1 MNNSKKIILVSPRG
15 FCAGVTRAID
25 VVLET
30 LKKYGAPVYV
40 NHEIVHNKHVIAE
53 LTEKGA
59 IFLKNIEDAPSN
71 RPIIFS
77 AHGVSKKITNYAK
90 NNNKIIIDA
99 TCPLV
104 SKVHVQADKFY
115 KQGYKII
122 LIGHKYHPEVEG
134 TMGQLPKGSIILV
147 EDTNDVDNLNINDD
161 HKIAYLTQTTL
172 SIDDTQNIILQLRQK
187 FPNIVSSPKEDIC
200 YATSNRQKAI
210 KEYAKRCDA
219 FIVVGSKNSSNSN
232 RLVEVAKNAGC
243 FNSHLLENAESLDLA
258 NYSSCNI
265 IGISS
270 GASVPEIL
278 VDNVISKFQKN
289 FSMEIENVSLGE
301 ENIQFKLP
309 RELRNLEC

>member
-30 LKKYGAPVYV
+30 LKKYGSPVYV
-40 NHEIVHNKHVIAE
+40 NHEIVHNKHVIDD
-53 LTEKGA
+53 LTKKGA
-59 IFLKNIEDAPSN
+59 VFLKNIEDAPKD

-90 NNNKIIIDA
+90 DNNKTIIDA

-104 SKVHVQADKFY
+104 TKVHVQADKFY
-115 KQGYKII
+115 KLGFKII
-122 LIGHKYHPEVEG
+122 LIGHKNHPEVEG
-134 TMGQLPKGSIILV
+134 TMGQLPQDTIYLV
-147 EDTNDVDNLNINDD
+147 ETINDINELNFSGND
-161 HKIAYLTQTTL
+161 KIAYLTQTTL
-172 SIDDTQNIILQLRQK
+172 SIDDTQNIINELRKK
-187 FPNIVSSPKEDIC
+187 FPNIESSPKEDIC

-210 KEYAKRCDA
+210 KEYADKCDA

-232 RLVEVAKNAGC
+232 RLVEVAKKAGC
-243 FNSHLLENAESLDLA
+243 INSHLLENAESLNLS
-258 NYSSCNI
+258 NYSSSNI

-278 VDNVISKFQKN
+278 VENIISKFQKN
-289 FSMEIENVSLGE
+289 YSLEIENVSLGE
-301 ENIQFKLP
+301 EDVQFKLP
-309 RELRNLEC
+309 KEVRN

>member
-77 AHGVSKKITNYAK
+77 AHGVSKKITNYAE

-134 TMGQLPKGSIILV
+134 TMGQLPKGSITLV
-147 EDTNDVDNLNINDD
+147 EDTNDIDNLNIKDS

-172 SIDDTQNIILQLRQK
+172 SIDDTQNIILKLREK
-187 FPNIVSSPKEDIC
+187 FPNIVSSSKEDIC

-210 KEYAKRCDA
+210 KEYAKKCDA

-243 FNSHLLENAESLDLA
+243 DNSHLLENAESLDLA

-278 VDNVISKFQKN
+278 VD
-289 FSMEIENVSLGE
+289 
-301 ENIQFKLP
+301 
-309 RELRNLEC
+309 